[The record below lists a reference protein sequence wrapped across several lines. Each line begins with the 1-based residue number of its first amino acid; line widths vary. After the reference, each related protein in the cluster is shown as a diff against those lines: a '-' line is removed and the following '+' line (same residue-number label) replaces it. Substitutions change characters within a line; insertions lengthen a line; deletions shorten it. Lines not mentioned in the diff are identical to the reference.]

1 MKTLAIDAS
10 SKSSGIAIFEEGKLI
25 HYECIIKTSADSLKR
40 IEEMAKRIRQV
51 YDQFQPTNIIM
62 QDILP
67 QDVKHNQ
74 NAYKVLIY
82 LQAAVVL
89 SLHQTGAVVQ
99 FTTASHW
106 RSICGIKTGPG
117 IKRDSLKL
125 ASKHLVKN
133 IYNIDVNDDISDAIC
148 IGMAYIIQHR
158 SAF

>member
-25 HYECIIKTSADSLKR
+25 HYECITKTSTDSLKR
-40 IEEMAKRIRQV
+40 IKEMAKRIRQV
-51 YDQFQPTNIIM
+51 YDQFQPTDIIM

-74 NAYKVLIY
+74 NVYKVLIY
-82 LQAAVVL
+82 LQAAIVL

-148 IGMAYIIQHR
+148 IGMAYVIQHR

>member
-25 HYECIIKTSADSLKR
+25 HYECITKTSADSLKR

-74 NAYKVLIY
+74 NVYKVLIY
-82 LQAAVVL
+82 LQAAIVL

>member
-25 HYECIIKTSADSLKR
+25 HYECINKTSTDSLKR

-74 NAYKVLIY
+74 NVYKVLIY

-89 SLHQTGAVVQ
+89 SLHQAGAVVQ

>member
-25 HYECIIKTSADSLKR
+25 HYECITKTSADSLKR
-40 IEEMAKRIRQV
+40 IKEMAERIRQV

-74 NAYKVLIY
+74 NVYKVLIY

-125 ASKHLVKN
+125 ASKYLVKN

>member
-10 SKSSGIAIFEEGKLI
+10 SKSSGIAIFEEGTLI
-25 HYECIIKTSADSLKR
+25 HYECITKTSSDSLKR
-40 IEEMAKRIRQV
+40 IKEMAKRIRQV

-74 NAYKVLIY
+74 NVYKVLIY

-148 IGMAYIIQHR
+148 IGMAYVIQHR

>member
-25 HYECIIKTSADSLKR
+25 HYECITKTSTDSLKR

-74 NAYKVLIY
+74 NVYKVLIY

-148 IGMAYIIQHR
+148 IGMAYVIQHR

>member
-25 HYECIIKTSADSLKR
+25 HYECITKTSADSLKR
-40 IEEMAKRIRQV
+40 IKEMAKRIRQV

-74 NAYKVLIY
+74 NVYKVLIY

-148 IGMAYIIQHR
+148 IGMAYVIQHR

>member
-25 HYECIIKTSADSLKR
+25 HYECIIKTSTDSLKR
-40 IEEMAKRIRQV
+40 IEEMVKRIRQV

-74 NAYKVLIY
+74 NVYKVLIY
-82 LQAAVVL
+82 LQAAIVL
-89 SLHQTGAVVQ
+89 SLHQAGAVVQ

-148 IGMAYIIQHR
+148 IGMAYVIQHR